1 MDNWLAIFMLVLSIV
16 IIVGNISTFQ
26 KSAKHKM
33 RKKPLNE
40 MKETLPRSK
49 KNNETAKT
57 KNRH

>member
-1 MDNWLAIFMLVLSIV
+1 MNNWLAIFMVLISIV

-26 KSAKHKM
+26 KSTKHKM